1 MKLPRIVVIFFQN
14 KSPNNCASWNVR
26 CDLCRQY
33 RGFLSKIKGVSEDQ
47 VNVGTDPAHI
57 GLDPKIFPSSLPVTE
72 IQKKRIIVLVLPA
85 CDVE

>member
-1 MKLPRIVVIFFQN
+1 
-14 KSPNNCASWNVR
+14 
-26 CDLCRQY
+26 
-33 RGFLSKIKGVSEDQ
+33 VSEDQ